1 MPIFNKN
8 IIPFLNPVEWMR
20 AVRFKKKNAKYDRAS
35 YDLELEFYSKIL
47 GNNMLHYGYFE
58 NPEIEA
64 ASISLM
70 DFEAAQIRYARN
82 LLERVEDKAHP
93 VLDVGCGMGAL
104 SEMLRIKGF
113 RVESLTP
120 DKKQVAFIAKNYPKL
135 RVRQSRYEEFECKER
150 FGTILHAESLQ
161 YIPID
166 RAIARSSELIL
177 PGGRWIVCDYFSRRK
192 EGAGQK
198 PHHLETF
205 LEKAKAGKWRLIEAV
220 DITVNVLPTLHFI
233 NLYLQRIVFPAK
245 HLAYEKLRY
254 KQPKLYYLSRRIREG
269 IDKKLGKESRTVN
282 PEIFRQER
290 QYMLVVLEKTR
301 E

>member
-1 MPIFNKN
+1 MSIINKN
-8 IIPFLNPVEWMR
+8 ITPFLNPVEWIR
-20 AVRFKKKNAKYDRAS
+20 ASRFKKKNAKYDRAS

-58 NPEIEA
+58 HPEIEA

-82 LLERVEDKAHP
+82 ILERLEQKADP

-104 SEMLRIKGF
+104 SDMLRKKGF

-120 DKKQVAFIAKNYPKL
+120 DRKQVAFIAKNYPEL
-135 RVRQSRYEEFECKER
+135 SVRQSRYEDFESNER
-150 FGTILHAESLQ
+150 FAGILHAESLQ
-161 YIPID
+161 YIPLD
-166 RAIARSSELIL
+166 RAIAKSSELIL

-192 EGAGQK
+192 EGAEQK
-198 PHHLETF
+198 PHHLESF
-205 LEKAKAGKWRLIEAV
+205 LEKAKADKWKLLEAR
-220 DITVNVLPTLHFI
+220 DITAHVLPTLHFI
-233 NLYLQRIVFPAK
+233 DLYLQRIVFPAK

-254 KQPKLYYLSRRIREG
+254 KQPKLYYLSRRMREG
-269 IDKKLGKESRTVN
+269 IDKKLEKESRTVN
-282 PEIFRQER
+282 PEIFMQER
-290 QYMLVVLEKTR
+290 QYMLLVLEKSR